1 MKIESVHNTGQR
13 RGAGKN
19 PFAFCQNN
27 VTAETGMILL
37 KRLVLHVIGHSL
49 IVIGDIDSE
58 NDVGE
63 YAKNLDSI
71 VER

>member
-19 PFAFCQNN
+19 PFPFCQNK
-27 VTAETGMILL
+27 VTTETGMILL
-37 KRLVLHVIGHSL
+37 KRLVLHIIRHSL
-49 IVIGDIDSE
+49 IVIGDIESE

-71 VER
+71 GER